1 MRSTFS
7 ILFYINRG
15 KIKADGTTAVMC
27 RITIDGKSTAIT
39 TGIYC
44 RPEDWNAKT
53 GTIRTI
59 RENARLQEYR
69 KYIEQ
74 TYEDILRTQGVVS
87 AEIIKTRVTRQFVV
101 PTRLL
106 QMGEIERERLRIR
119 SKEINSISTYRNSQ
133 YFQKYLTDYLTS
145 LGRKEIAFEE
155 ITEDFGKGYKA
166 FLVRNKNFSST
177 QALSMLNSQEINL
190 SIRNLHFTG
199 CYIIPKYLNASRI
212 AFSFSGGHRG
222 CLESSD
228 FGRL

>member
-145 LGRKEIAFEE
+145 LGRKE
-155 ITEDFGKGYKA
+155 
-166 FLVRNKNFSST
+166 V
-177 QALSMLNSQEINL
+177 
-190 SIRNLHFTG
+190 SIR
-199 CYIIPKYLNASRI
+199 
-212 AFSFSGGHRG
+212 
-222 CLESSD
+222 
-228 FGRL
+228 

>member
-87 AEIIKTRVTRQFVV
+87 AENHQDPGDKTVRGSHPF
-101 PTRLL
+101 
-106 QMGEIERERLRIR
+106 IA
-119 SKEINSISTYRNSQ
+119 
-133 YFQKYLTDYLTS
+133 D
-145 LGRKEIAFEE
+145 GRDRA
-155 ITEDFGKGYKA
+155 
-166 FLVRNKNFSST
+166 
-177 QALSMLNSQEINL
+177 
-190 SIRNLHFTG
+190 
-199 CYIIPKYLNASRI
+199 
-212 AFSFSGGHRG
+212 
-222 CLESSD
+222 
-228 FGRL
+228 